1 MKTREQLAN
10 SETQSPPSTPRF
22 KITGLQKHARS
33 WMTIVL
39 VMADTC
45 GLLIAGFAGIGL
57 RMMLSELIN
66 PPFYWKLIA
75 LIPVFLLVFA
85 LRGLYP
91 AVGLSPVVEMRRLTF
106 STTIVFL
113 FFTTATFWFRSAE
126 YFSRLVIAFSWGFA
140 IITIPM
146 CRWLFRVIATN
157 SGLWGEPVAVVGNGP
172 QTQRTAKF
180 LLERMRLG
188 IRPVVIIDDTGN
200 IDGSLVPKLAIDHFL
215 SNAGQMRG
223 IQTAVLVD
231 SELSETLRNS
241 ILDKQSFEFKRL
253 ILISDF
259 GWIGSLGVTPYD
271 LESLLGLEIR
281 QNLLNKWDQ
290 RVKRLVDI
298 TVSLMMGV
306 ITLPFTLLISLLIP
320 LDSRGSIFYGH
331 ARIGKKGKPF
341 IVWKFRTMVANA
353 DQVLAN
359 YLTDNSVARAEWQ
372 ATQKLRH
379 DPRVTRVGG
388 FLRRTSLDELPQ
400 IWNVLKG
407 EMSLVGPRPIV
418 TEEIERYQQGYLLY
432 QRVRPGITGLWQVS
446 GRTNVGYADRLHY
459 DEYYVRNWSI
469 WLDIYIL
476 LRTIWVVIRGEG
488 AY

>member
-1 MKTREQLAN
+1 
-10 SETQSPPSTPRF
+10 
-22 KITGLQKHARS
+22 
-33 WMTIVL
+33 MTIVL

-45 GLLIAGFAGIGL
+45 GLLIAGLAGVGL
-57 RMMLSELIN
+57 RMTLYELIN
-66 PPFYWKLIA
+66 PPFYWNLIA

-91 AVGLSPVVEMRRLTF
+91 AVGLSPVEEMRRLTF

-113 FFTTATFWFRSAE
+113 FFTMATFWMRSAE

-180 LLERMRLG
+180 LLERMRFG
-188 IRPVVIIDDTGN
+188 IRPVIIIDDTGN
-200 IDGSLVPKLAIDHFL
+200 IDGSLVPKLAIDHLL
-215 SNAGQMRG
+215 SNAGQMSG

-231 SELSETLRNS
+231 PELSETLRNS
-241 ILDKQSFEFKRL
+241 ILDKQSFGFKRL

-259 GWIGSLGVTPYD
+259 SWIGSLGVTPYD
-271 LESLLGLEIR
+271 LEGLLGLEIR
-281 QNLLNKWDQ
+281 QNLLYKWDQ
-290 RVKRLVDI
+290 RVKRFVDF

-306 ITLPFTLLISLLIP
+306 ITLPLTLLIAILIP

-331 ARIGKKGKPF
+331 ARIGKEGKPI
-341 IVWKFRTMVANA
+341 IVWKFRTMVGNA
-353 DQVLAN
+353 DQVLEN
-359 YLTDNSVARAEWQ
+359 YLADNSAAKAEWR
-372 ATQKLRH
+372 ANQKLKH

-400 IWNVLKG
+400 LWNVLKG

-418 TEEIERYQQGYLLY
+418 PEEIERYQQGFLLY

-446 GRTNVGYADRLHY
+446 GWTDAGYTDRLHY

>member
-1 MKTREQLAN
+1 MA
-10 SETQSPPSTPRF
+10 F
-22 KITGLQKHARS
+22 
-33 WMTIVL
+33 VL

-45 GLLIAGFAGIGL
+45 GLLLAGLAGVGL
-57 RMMLSELIN
+57 RMMLYELIN
-66 PPFYWKLIA
+66 PPFYWNLIA

-106 STTIVFL
+106 STTIVLL
-113 FFTTATFWFRSAE
+113 FFTTATFWLRSAE

-157 SGLWGEPVAVVGNGP
+157 SGLWGEPVAVVGNGL

-200 IDGSLVPKLAIDHFL
+200 IDGSLVPKLAMDHLL
-215 SNAGQMRG
+215 SNADQMRG

-231 SELSETLRNS
+231 SELSETLRNP
-241 ILDKQSFEFKRL
+241 ILDKQTFGFKRL

-259 GWIGSLGVTPYD
+259 SWIGSLGVTPYD
-271 LESLLGLEIR
+271 LEGLLGLEIR
-281 QNLLNKWDQ
+281 QNLLYKWDP
-290 RVKRLVDI
+290 RVKRFVDF
-298 TVSLMMGV
+298 TVGLMMGV
-306 ITLPFTLLISLLIP
+306 ITLPLTLLISILIP
-320 LDSRGSIFYGH
+320 LDSSGSIFYGH
-331 ARIGKKGKPF
+331 ARIGKEGKPI

-353 DQVLAN
+353 DQVLEN
-359 YLTDNSVARAEWQ
+359 YLADNSVAKAEWR
-372 ATQKLRH
+372 ANQKLKH

-400 IWNVLKG
+400 LWNVLKG

-418 TEEIERYQQGYLLY
+418 PEEIERYQQGYLLY

-446 GRTNVGYADRLHY
+446 GRTNAGYADRLHY